1 MRLDSVEKSTG
12 YGLTVAHALAALRGF
27 LLLALDC
34 GWLEMLA
41 TPDLG
46 KYTVGLHT
54 LIETPEEAVE
64 SLPIG
69 QTYFSQLSPL

>member
-1 MRLDSVEKSTG
+1 MEKSTG
-12 YGLTVAHALAALRGF
+12 YGLTVAHALAALSGF

-34 GWLEMLA
+34 GWLEVLA
-41 TPDLG
+41 APDLG

-54 LIETPEEAVE
+54 LVETPEEAVE